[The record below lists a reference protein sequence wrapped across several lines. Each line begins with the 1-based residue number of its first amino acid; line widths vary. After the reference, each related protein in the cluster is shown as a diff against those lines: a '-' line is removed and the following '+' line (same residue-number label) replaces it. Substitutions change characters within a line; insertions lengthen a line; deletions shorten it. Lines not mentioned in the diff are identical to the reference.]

1 MVGQYKSE
9 LHCPDCDRISIT
21 FDPFM
26 TVTLPLPS
34 DKDPT
39 CEVSGFPICLDGTI
53 GKVVMKVPS
62 NRLMSYMFEQ
72 LGKKFCGAFI
82 ADKKVKERIEGDDAV
97 KDVAKSTSYLFMY
110 EVEEQANLE
119 IVLTI
124 QDEAKKDLTFA
135 RRIMTKDIDSLERLK
150 EVIYLRL
157 KRPIGDLL
165 GTYAATNDEY
175 LKDCE

>member
-1 MVGQYKSE
+1 
-9 LHCPDCDRISIT
+9 
-21 FDPFM
+21 
-26 TVTLPLPS
+26 
-34 DKDPT
+34 
-39 CEVSGFPICLDGTI
+39 
-53 GKVVMKVPS
+53 
-62 NRLMSYMFEQ
+62 MFEQ

-135 RRIMTKDIDSLERLK
+135 RRIMTKDIDSL
-150 EVIYLRL
+150 
-157 KRPIGDLL
+157 
-165 GTYAATNDEY
+165 
-175 LKDCE
+175 